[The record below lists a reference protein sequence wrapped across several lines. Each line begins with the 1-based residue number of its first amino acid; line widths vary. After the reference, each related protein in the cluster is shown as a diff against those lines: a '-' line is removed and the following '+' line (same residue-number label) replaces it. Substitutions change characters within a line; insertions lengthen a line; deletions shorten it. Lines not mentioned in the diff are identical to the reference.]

1 MMRKIRLKR
10 RPFAAMLV
18 ALIAFAP
25 QGLAGARFAARGAAA
40 GVESLRFELPAGG
53 EVRVENRLG
62 GVRVETWGEKF
73 LEVAVSSDGPA
84 PSGKVSVARTERLL
98 SITVAP
104 PARSVAAPRGARTTT
119 PRVDLALRV
128 PAETRLT
135 IFTSDGMIEVRGRTA
150 RLEAQTV
157 SGDLRV
163 ELPTPPDADVMAR
176 TLHGTITVRPGLTSA
191 SPGRVMR
198 ERFQARLG
206 AGLQLVRLTS
216 VRGRIELDALAE
228 QRAQAPG
235 ATPGAT
241 PRAAQGASISREA
254 DGPGAAAERG
264 ADTPPERRRLP
275 PVIVGSRGDG
285 GRAPTPV
292 APPAPPSTGA
302 PVEVDADEVVVV
314 DTHVVTLN
322 LSVVDRTSGRG
333 VAGLARDDFRV
344 FEDNVE
350 QPLTHFES
358 ASAPFDLL
366 LVVDLSGSTAQVKD
380 VIRAACLRFV
390 EAVRARDR
398 VGVVAFAGTH
408 AVVSPLTDDK
418 RLLRTRLEAM
428 GAPAGD
434 TKLYDAVNF
443 SLEHLTAQ
451 SPKGRRRAVVVL
463 SDGLDSVL
471 PNVQGDGSALAYDEL
486 RRRVQEFDGLLYT
499 VWTDNSYDALS
510 PLDIQPET
518 FNLVADRMEEL
529 AALGGGVFH
538 EVAKLEDL
546 AGVYG
551 RVVEDLG
558 TVYSIT
564 FQPANK
570 TRDGRWRTV
579 RVRLPRRPEAVAR
592 GRNGY
597 YAK

>member
-1 MMRKIRLKR
+1 MRRKQTYR
-10 RPFAAMLV
+10 RVLATLFAAL
-18 ALIAFAP
+18 LTLAP
-25 QGLAGARFAARGAAA
+25 QPGVRAAA
-40 GVESLRFELPAGG
+40 QGASDGAESLRFELPSGG

-62 GVRVETWGEKF
+62 GVRVETWGEQF
-73 LEVAVSSDGPA
+73 LEMAVASDGPVPA
-84 PSGKVSVARTERLL
+84 GKASPVRVERTERLL
-98 SITVAP
+98 SITVAGHAR
-104 PARSVAAPRGARTTT
+104 PAAAPRGARTAAA
-119 PRVDLALRV
+119 RVDLTLRV

-135 IFTSDGMIEVRGRTA
+135 IFTSDGAVEVRGRTA
-150 RLEAQTV
+150 RLDAQTV

-163 ELPTPPDADVMAR
+163 ELPAPPDADVMAR
-176 TLHGTITVRPGLTSA
+176 TLRGRIVVRGGA
-191 SPGRVMR
+191 AGAHDDRVLR

-206 AGLQLVRLTS
+206 AGRRIVRLTS
-216 VRGRIELDALAE
+216 VGGRIELA
-228 QRAQAPG
+228 APG
-235 ATPGAT
+235 ELAA
-241 PRAAQGASISREA
+241 PRNAPAGNV
-254 DGPGAAAERG
+254 
-264 ADTPPERRRLP
+264 LP
-275 PVIVGSRGDG
+275 NS
-285 GRAPTPV
+285 A
-292 APPAPPSTGA
+292 
-302 PVEVDADEVVVV
+302 
-314 DTHVVTLN
+314 
-322 LSVVDRTSGRG
+322 
-333 VAGLARDDFRV
+333 FRV

-358 ASAPFDLL
+358 AAAPFDLL
-366 LVVDLSGSTAQVKD
+366 LLVDLSGSTAKVAD

-418 RLLRTRLEAM
+418 RLLRTRLETM

-443 SLEHLTAQ
+443 ALEHLAAQ
-451 SPKGRRRAVVVL
+451 SPKGRRRAVVLL

-510 PLDIQPET
+510 PLDVQPET
-518 FNLVADRMEEL
+518 FDLVYDRMEEL

-546 AGVYG
+546 AGVYA

-558 TVYSIT
+558 TVYSLT

-570 TRDGRWRTV
+570 TRDGRWRAV
-579 RVRLPRRPEAVAR
+579 RVRLPRRPDAVAR
-592 GRNGY
+592 GRSGY
-597 YAK
+597 FAK